1 MSSAFQ
7 RELDREDAIPDLPD
21 RPVST
26 ARNLVTPEGLIQIEN
41 EVERWADELKKA
53 QAAEDKAHV
62 ASAGRELRYW
72 SARRSSPAWRR
83 RLLPATRAPLS
94 PQASSAARSAPWS
107 VHRLRGPHRR
117 RSSSTSGRRASNMSS
132 RSATWSA
139 ARCSTKRVT
148 PPARVPSAS
157 ATEPPLV
164 DRDDLGLAVHHFHGV
179 ADALA

>member
-72 SARRSSPAWRR
+72 TARRSSAEVVEPIADHSEVRFGHR
-83 RLLPATRAPLS
+83 VTVATEEG
-94 PQASSAARSAPWS
+94 Q
-107 VHRLRGPHRR
+107 R
-117 RSSSTSGRRASNMSS
+117 RSFRIVGEDQADPAKGLVPYVAPI
-132 RSATWSA
+132 ATA
-139 ARCSTKRVT
+139 
-148 PPARVPSAS
+148 
-157 ATEPPLV
+157 L
-164 DRDDLGLAVHHFHGV
+164 LGKSVGDTVEVMHGEAEIV
-179 ADALA
+179 AIE

>member
-41 EVERWADELKKA
+41 EVERWAEELKKA

-72 SARRSSPAWRR
+72 TARRSNAEVVEPIADMNEVRFG
-83 RLLPATRAPLS
+83 
-94 PQASSAARSAPWS
+94 
-107 VHRLRGPHRR
+107 H
-117 RSSSTSGRRASNMSS
+117 
-132 RSATWSA
+132 
-139 ARCSTKRVT
+139 RVT
-148 PPARVPSAS
+148 VKTEDGKRRTFRIVGEDQADPTKGMVPYVAPI
-157 ATEPPLV
+157 ATAL
-164 DRDDLGLAVHHFHGV
+164 LGKSVGDTVEVMHGEAEIV
-179 ADALA
+179 AIE

>member
-41 EVERWADELKKA
+41 EVERWAEELKKA

-72 SARRSSPAWRR
+72 TARRSNAEVVEPIAD
-83 RLLPATRAPLS
+83 
-94 PQASSAARSAPWS
+94 
-107 VHRLRGPHRR
+107 
-117 RSSSTSGRRASNMSS
+117 MSEV
-132 RSATWSA
+132 RFGH
-139 ARCSTKRVT
+139 RVT
-148 PPARVPSAS
+148 VKTKDGKRRTFRIVGEDQADPTKGMVPYVAPI
-157 ATEPPLV
+157 ATAL
-164 DRDDLGLAVHHFHGV
+164 LGKSVSDTVEVMHGEAEIV
-179 ADALA
+179 VIE

>member
-41 EVERWADELKKA
+41 EIEHWTDELRKA

-72 SARRSSPAWRR
+72 IARRSSAELVEPIADHSEVRFGHKVTVEGEGGKRR
-83 RLLPATRAPLS
+83 TFRIVGEDQADPTKGMVPYVAPIATALLGK
-94 PQASSAARSAPWS
+94 S
-107 VHRLRGPHRR
+107 VGDTAEIMH
-117 RSSSTSGRRASNMSS
+117 AE
-132 RSATWSA
+132 AEIIA
-139 ARCSTKRVT
+139 I
-148 PPARVPSAS
+148 
-157 ATEPPLV
+157 E
-164 DRDDLGLAVHHFHGV
+164 
-179 ADALA
+179 

>member
-62 ASAGRELRYW
+62 TSAGRELRYW
-72 SARRSSPAWRR
+72 TARRSNAEMVEPIADHSEVRFG
-83 RLLPATRAPLS
+83 
-94 PQASSAARSAPWS
+94 
-107 VHRLRGPHRR
+107 H
-117 RSSSTSGRRASNMSS
+117 
-132 RSATWSA
+132 
-139 ARCSTKRVT
+139 RVT
-148 PPARVPSAS
+148 LACEGGKRRTFRIVGEDQADPAKGMVPYVAPI
-157 ATEPPLV
+157 ATGL
-164 DRDDLGLAVHHFHGV
+164 LGKSVGDTVEVMHGEAEIV
-179 ADALA
+179 AID

>member
-41 EVERWADELKKA
+41 EVERWVEELKRA

-72 SARRSSPAWRR
+72 TARRSNAEVVEPIADHTEVRFGHKVTVECAGGKRRTFRIVGEDQADPAKGMVPYVAPIATA
-83 RLLPATRAPLS
+83 LLGK
-94 PQASSAARSAPWS
+94 S
-107 VHRLRGPHRR
+107 VGD
-117 RSSSTSGRRASNMSS
+117 TVEVM
-132 RSATWSA
+132 
-139 ARCSTKRVT
+139 
-148 PPARVPSAS
+148 
-157 ATEPPLV
+157 
-164 DRDDLGLAVHHFHGV
+164 HGEAEIV
-179 ADALA
+179 AIE

>member
-41 EVERWADELKKA
+41 EIERWSEELKKA

-72 SARRSSPAWRR
+72 MARRSNAEVVEPIADHSEVRFG
-83 RLLPATRAPLS
+83 
-94 PQASSAARSAPWS
+94 
-107 VHRLRGPHRR
+107 H
-117 RSSSTSGRRASNMSS
+117 
-132 RSATWSA
+132 
-139 ARCSTKRVT
+139 RVT
-148 PPARVPSAS
+148 VKTEDGKRRTFRIVGEDQADPTKGMVPYVAPI
-157 ATEPPLV
+157 ATAL
-164 DRDDLGLAVHHFHGV
+164 LGKSVGDTVEVMHGEAEIV
-179 ADALA
+179 AID

>member
-41 EVERWADELKKA
+41 EVERWAEELKKA

-72 SARRSSPAWRR
+72 TARRSNAEVVEPIADHSEVRFG
-83 RLLPATRAPLS
+83 
-94 PQASSAARSAPWS
+94 
-107 VHRLRGPHRR
+107 H
-117 RSSSTSGRRASNMSS
+117 
-132 RSATWSA
+132 
-139 ARCSTKRVT
+139 RVT
-148 PPARVPSAS
+148 LACEGGKRRTFRIVGEDQADPAKGMVPYVAPI
-157 ATEPPLV
+157 ATAL
-164 DRDDLGLAVHHFHGV
+164 LGKSVGDTVEVMHGEAEIV
-179 ADALA
+179 AID